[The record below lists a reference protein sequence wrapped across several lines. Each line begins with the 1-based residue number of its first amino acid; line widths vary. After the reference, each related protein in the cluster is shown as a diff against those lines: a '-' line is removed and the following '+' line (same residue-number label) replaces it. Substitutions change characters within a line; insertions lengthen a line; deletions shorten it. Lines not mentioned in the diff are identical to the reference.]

1 MDIFGN
7 INPKMLGIKFD
18 IIPYELYKKL
28 SLSYD
33 YTFLLESVSGPKELV
48 ESSIIGFDPSK
59 MIKVYSN
66 KIVINYKD
74 KKNKTILTDKPF
86 IVIKNLIPKSTKKT
100 YRYFG
105 GAVGII
111 HYDAIGI
118 WEKSLKNKNKNILME
133 FGIYDDGIIY
143 DKKNKKLNYFYLKNN
158 RFEKLKNLEKHHFN
172 KCKISKLKTNI
183 NAKNFNKILT
193 VAKQHI
199 AIGDIFQI
207 VLSRRINFDVEG
219 DSLKIYDK
227 LRKINPSPY
236 LYCLKMK
243 NKIIIGSSPEMLLR
257 ITNNVIETF
266 PIAGTRKISKNKSK
280 NDKLKNELQKNE
292 KEVAEHTMLVD
303 LGRND
308 LGKICKY
315 GTIKVKDFMKI
326 KQYSHVQHM
335 VTHIIGKLKKE
346 YDMFDAFQS
355 VFPAGTVSGAPK
367 IRAMQIIDKLEKNK
381 RGPYAGAVGYFS
393 SNGNCD
399 FAISIRSI
407 FINNNKGFIQTG
419 AGILLDSKFQ
429 NEFKELNHKAAAM
442 LTALKLASR

>member
-7 INPKMLGIKFD
+7 INSKMLGIKFD
-18 IIPYELYKKL
+18 ITPYELYKKL

-33 YTFLLESVSGPKELV
+33 YTFLLESMSGPKELV

-66 KIVINYKD
+66 KIVLNYKD
-74 KKNKTILTDKPF
+74 KKNKIILTDKPF

-111 HYDAIGI
+111 NYDAIGI

-133 FGIYDDGIIY
+133 FGIYEDGIIY

-219 DSLKIYDK
+219 DALKIYDE

-236 LYCLKMK
+236 LYYLKMK

-315 GTIKVKDFMKI
+315 GTIKVNDFMKI

-335 VTHIIGKLKKE
+335 ITHIIGKLKKE

-367 IRAMQIIDKLEKNK
+367 IRAIQIIDKLEKNK

-429 NEFKELNHKAAAM
+429 NEFKELNYKAAAM